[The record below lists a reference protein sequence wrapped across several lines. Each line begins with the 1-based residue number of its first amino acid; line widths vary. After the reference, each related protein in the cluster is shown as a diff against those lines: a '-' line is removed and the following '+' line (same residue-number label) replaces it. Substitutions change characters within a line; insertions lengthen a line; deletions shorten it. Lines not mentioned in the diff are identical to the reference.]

1 MPVKEKGI
9 DIKGKEQ
16 FSFDVELVCLR
27 GISTSE
33 LYWRKKLMTTLIFKV
48 TEITT
53 FQTLLGD
60 MTVFVLEPARSPK

>member
-9 DIKGKEQ
+9 DIKGKEH

-27 GISTSE
+27 GISTNE

-60 MTVFVLEPARSPK
+60 MTVFVLEPARS